1 MILLCAHSLSNVT
14 NKVKH
19 CCGGFLFFC
28 CLFLVVFFVY
38 GEFVWFRSFFT
49 SNISLLEAIVS
60 TAAYQ
65 FRNTCPWQ
73 LSYVSCD
80 KMHSN
85 LILSAFLSPYV
96 PNVTVCVIPDC
107 WALTELGKMLPAVL
121 VCAVFRLNVIS
132 QSLQIAPSLFYLCF
146 IQVKISAMVWHAWG
160 YESHARGFSLSMNFC
175 SA

>member
-1 MILLCAHSLSNVT
+1 MV
-14 NKVKH
+14 
-19 CCGGFLFFC
+19 FC
-28 CLFLVVFFVY
+28 FSVVYFWCVFFVY
-38 GEFVWFRSFFT
+38 GEFVWFWSFFT

-65 FRNTCPWQ
+65 FMFRNTCAWQ

-80 KMHSN
+80 KMYSS
-85 LILSAFLSPYV
+85 LILFAFLSMCV

-107 WALTELGKMLPAVL
+107 WAFSELGKMLLAVL

-160 YESHARGFSLSMNFC
+160 YASHTWGFSLSMNFC